1 MTMKKIIALMT
12 VVLALQTVA
21 YAQKNRVVAEQDVPE
36 RYVKDFQ
43 RQAQGAKSPVW
54 TSESNDI
61 YRVDFQN
68 GDLKQSFRFT
78 PKGMETR
85 WAVDTKYTPQ
95 AIKDTIAHRYKKYK
109 VRELNVLN
117 IKNRSTYEVRISLS
131 KKKDKSPKILNFE
144 TDGKFVDEMEPL
156 R

>member
-1 MTMKKIIALMT
+1 MKKIFAL
-12 VVLALQTVA
+12 LAVILAFQAGV
-21 YAQKNRVVAEQDVPE
+21 YAQKPKTVAEQDVPD

-43 RQAQGAKSPVW
+43 RQATDVKNVVW
-54 TSESNDI
+54 TSEGSDI
-61 YRVDFQN
+61 YKVSFDN

-95 AIKDTIAHRYKKYK
+95 AIKDTMAHKYKKYK

-117 IKNRSTYEVRISLS
+117 VKNHSSYEVRISLS
-131 KKKDKSPKILNFE
+131 KKKDKSPRVLTFE
-144 TDGKFVDEMEPL
+144 TDGKFIDDMEPL
-156 R
+156 Q